1 MSTQHA
7 APRFDVFLSHNSK
20 DKAGVRELRDQLTA
34 HGLCVWHDE
43 DELRTG
49 IPLQQFLEAGIHASY
64 SVVVVVGRD
73 GLGPWVD
80 EEMRAALTL
89 AAKDRRAIIP
99 VLLPGSAQPELPLF
113 LRNRTWVDLG
123 AGVADEAN
131 ISRLIWSIT
140 GRKTGCRPRAK
151 HSCASLASP
160 ESAPLQR
167 EAPAPF
173 PPLALE
179 TILPGNWQIRI
190 QTPFAQGN
198 MQLVLTTEGSFHGEL
213 IGPRGASVVEGQW
226 QAINPARKIELQG
239 RQSAGFRI
247 LPYYALVEVTFFD
260 AQQIVGITAA
270 GEQVTW
276 HKLTPAA

>member
-1 MSTQHA
+1 MSPQTTA
-7 APRFDVFLSHNSK
+7 RFDVFLSHNSK
-20 DKAGVRELRDQLTA
+20 DKAVVRELRDQLAA
-34 HGLCVWHDE
+34 HGLSVWYDE
-43 DELRTG
+43 DELRPG
-49 IPLQQFLEAGIHASY
+49 IPWQQLLEDGIRNSQ
-64 SVVVVVGRD
+64 SVVVIVGHD
-73 GLGPWVD
+73 GMGPWED

-89 AAKDRRAIIP
+89 AVKDKRAVIP

-123 AGVADEAN
+123 AGIADEAN
-131 ISRLIWSIT
+131 ISRLIWGIT
-140 GRKTGCRPRAK
+140 GKKAGGRTPNRKRPN
-151 HSCASLASP
+151 HDFPP
-160 ESAPLQR
+160 EPRLHG
-167 EAPAPF
+167 EAPPPF

-190 QTPFAQGN
+190 QTPFALGN

-213 IGPRGASVVEGQW
+213 ISPVGASVVDGQW
-226 QAINPARKIELQG
+226 QANSPGRQIVLQG
-239 RQSAGFRI
+239 RQSAGFQI
-247 LPYYALVEVTFFD
+247 LPYYALIQVTFFD